1 MRSTI
6 CSPLFSVAALCA
18 LAPQAQALELYK
30 EGESHLNA
38 ELKAGYGLFH
48 SGRNYIGRPGGFQW
62 QEGFAKYGVSGATGR
77 VGGGSLYGAFGLLS
91 SATWGDGDPGG
102 FTTGHERR
110 TAVEEAYA
118 GWKSGDLFPA
128 LGADGIDVSA
138 GRQVVKAGSGFL
150 INDDGVN
157 PGLGLEEGRYDRG
170 GAYYFGQRLS
180 FARTAVLRLGGSEGL
195 HGSAM
200 WLRSDTRLQANTEL
214 AAATLDYTG
223 SAGTTGLTHVH
234 VLDVDERYAIAPSR
248 LERKGMKV
256 FSLRAEG
263 GAGIEGAD
271 FAVEY
276 AYQKKRSRTDSA
288 WYAEAAYTFSQ
299 MAWKPSLSFRHTRY
313 SKDFDSL
320 FQGGF
325 RGRYQGE
332 VASNYAF
339 SYNFNTRINDVA
351 LTVRPGEALTA
362 TLMFFDFRTL
372 ADRAVSNLD
381 AQELALYLD
390 WAITDHL
397 MFSPIVGLYK
407 PRKYEANG
415 GNQNRS
421 ASANRYFKL
430 MLTATF

>member
-1 MRSTI
+1 
-6 CSPLFSVAALCA
+6 LV
-18 LAPQAQALELYK
+18 
-30 EGESHLNA
+30 
-38 ELKAGYGLFH
+38 
-48 SGRNYIGRPGGFQW
+48 
-62 QEGFAKYGVSGATGR
+62 
-77 VGGGSLYGAFGLLS
+77 
-91 SATWGDGDPGG
+91 
-102 FTTGHERR
+102 
-110 TAVEEAYA
+110 
-118 GWKSGDLFPA
+118 
-128 LGADGIDVSA
+128 
-138 GRQVVKAGSGFL
+138 GSGFL

-288 WYAEAAYTFSQ
+288 WYA
-299 MAWKPSLSFRHTRY
+299 
-313 SKDFDSL
+313 
-320 FQGGF
+320 
-325 RGRYQGE
+325 
-332 VASNYAF
+332 
-339 SYNFNTRINDVA
+339 
-351 LTVRPGEALTA
+351 
-362 TLMFFDFRTL
+362 
-372 ADRAVSNLD
+372 
-381 AQELALYLD
+381 
-390 WAITDHL
+390 
-397 MFSPIVGLYK
+397 
-407 PRKYEANG
+407 
-415 GNQNRS
+415 
-421 ASANRYFKL
+421 
-430 MLTATF
+430 